1 MVSATLFALSAWIG
15 QWWTVGEV
23 AIGPMGSRHCFNG
36 NCRSGGLAW
45 TNGTELWQRTAVAT
59 WAGSLLTMLLLL
71 AIAGAIAANVKNE
84 VMFNRAAK
92 LIAKSTLT
100 ALATTAIAG
109 SYFIAKMPGVE
120 GLAIGQGLI
129 LFVVAIVLGA
139 VTPIR
144 ALRRA

>member
-1 MVSATLFALSAWIG
+1 
-15 QWWTVGEV
+15 
-23 AIGPMGSRHCFNG
+23 
-36 NCRSGGLAW
+36 
-45 TNGTELWQRTAVAT
+45 
-59 WAGSLLTMLLLL
+59 MLLLL

-129 LFVVAIVLGA
+129 LFVLAIVLGA

-144 ALRRA
+144 ALRA